1 MTDNKK
7 NISKESEAK
16 KPRLKSLNIDGTK
29 YKTNFTKSY
38 EERKPYKPD
47 NNKEL
52 TAFIPG
58 KILKINVTEGQ
69 KVKEGTRLAILEAM
83 KMKNR
88 IIAPFAGTIKKIF
101 VEENQNVKK
110 NQIIIELE

>member
-7 NISKESEAK
+7 DISKGSEAK

-38 EERKPYKPD
+38 EERKPYKP
-47 NNKEL
+47 NNIKEL

-58 KILKINVTEGQ
+58 TILKINVKEGQ
-69 KVKEGTRLAILEAM
+69 KVKEGARLMILEAM

-88 IIAPFAGTIKKIF
+88 IIAPFTGIIKKIF
-101 VEENQNVKK
+101 VEENQNVSK
-110 NQIIIELE
+110 NQVLIELE